1 MLGLRYT
8 FYPTHTVK
16 RILIIEDEPDI
27 KDALQATLL
36 DEGYQVETAETS
48 ELGLQAVLEVTP
60 DLILLDVM
68 THSMHAAAFLER
80 LRTLP
85 DGQNNS
91 KVIVLTNLDND
102 ITRKKVQTY
111 QIEDYL
117 VKSEVSLD
125 QITRRVREV
134 LAT

>member
-1 MLGLRYT
+1 M
-8 FYPTHTVK
+8 K

-27 KDALQATLL
+27 RDALYTNLV
-36 DEGYQVETAETS
+36 DEGYQVEAAETS
-48 ELGLQAVLEVTP
+48 ELGLQAVLETTP

-80 LRTLP
+80 LHTLP

-91 KVIVLTNLDND
+91 KVIVLTNLDNA
-102 ITRKKVQTY
+102 ITRQKVQAY
-111 QIEDYL
+111 GIEDYL

-125 QITRRVREV
+125 QITLRVREA
-134 LAT
+134 LGNK